1 MLAVENEIETELP
14 DLRTTYRLSAETRAR
29 YRRDG
34 HIMLRGVCAPEE
46 VEAYRDP
53 IVDAAARFNREKRP
67 LAERD
72 TFGKAFLQTLNLW
85 RKDEVVARFSLARR
99 FARIAAEL
107 MGVDAVRIYH
117 DQALFKEVGGGYTP
131 WHQDQYYFP
140 IDTPNTI
147 TMWMPIVDITQEMGS
162 LDFVSASHREGYM
175 AKVETGDAGNDFYE
189 PVIRQRRL
197 PIVSS
202 GSMSAGDATFHAGWT
217 LHRAGPNTSERVREV
232 MTVIYFA
239 DGARVT
245 ECDHVHR
252 EQDLKAWLPGQR
264 PGELAGTHINPVVYR
279 RRAFDPAD

>member
-1 MLAVENEIETELP
+1 MVALATELP
-14 DLRTTYRLSAETRAR
+14 DLKSTYRLSSDTCAR

-34 HIMLRGVCAPEE
+34 HVMLRGVCSGDEAA
-46 VEAYRDP
+46 AYREP
-53 IVDAAARFNREKRP
+53 IVAAAARYNRERRP
-67 LAERD
+67 LNERD

-85 RKDEVVARFSLARR
+85 RKDEDVARFTLARR

-117 DQALFKEVGGGYTP
+117 DQALFKEVSGGYTP

-140 IDTPNTI
+140 LDTPHTV
-147 TMWMPIVDITQEMGS
+147 TMWMPIVDISEDMGS
-162 LDFVSASHREGYM
+162 LDFVSASHRAGYM
-175 AKVETGDAGNDFYE
+175 ARVETGDEANDYYE
-189 PVIRQRRL
+189 PIITKRKL
-197 PIVSS
+197 PIARS
-202 GSMSAGDATFHAGWT
+202 GAMTAGDATFHAGWT
-217 LHRAGPNTSERVREV
+217 LHRAGPNTSDRVREV

-252 EQDLKAWLPGQR
+252 EQDLKAWLPGQK

-279 RRAFDPAD
+279 RRSFDPAD

>member
-1 MLAVENEIETELP
+1 MVALATELP
-14 DLRTTYRLSAETRAR
+14 ELKSAYRLSAETCTC

-34 HIMLRGVCAPEE
+34 HVMLRSVCSADE
-46 VEAYRDP
+46 VAAYRDS
-53 IVDAAARFNREKRP
+53 IVSAAARFNRERRP
-67 LAERD
+67 LNERD

-85 RKDEVVARFSLARR
+85 RKDEDVARFTLARR
-99 FARIAAEL
+99 FARIAADL

-140 IDTPNTI
+140 LDTPHTV
-147 TMWMPIVDITQEMGS
+147 TMWMPIVDISEDMGS

-175 AKVETGDAGNDFYE
+175 AKVETGDAGNDYYE
-189 PVIRQRRL
+189 PVIAKRKL
-197 PIVSS
+197 PVARS
-202 GSMSAGDATFHAGWT
+202 GAMAAGDATFHAGWT
-217 LHRAGPNTSERVREV
+217 LHRAGPNTSDRVREV

-245 ECDHVHR
+245 ACDHVHR
-252 EQDLKAWLPGQR
+252 EQDLKAWLPGQK

-279 RRAFDPAD
+279 RRSFDPAD